1 MKILIK
7 LWTNLINRISNKK
20 YLAAVSGGPDSMA
33 MLNMY
38 KRNIRVVC
46 HVNYHKRESS
56 DRDQQ
61 IVVDFCKKNNLI
73 IEILD
78 VDEKVYERYGHIDN
92 FQTKARLIRY
102 DFFKEIGKKYNIENL
117 YIAHNFDDFL
127 ETAYMQRARQSKAL
141 FYGIKESNV
150 INGII
155 VKRPVL
161 FVRKQTLQRY
171 CDENKIKYGIDETNE
186 LDIYERNRV
195 RKIIS
200 SWSLNEVYDFKKFV
214 IKYNKEHSS
223 FSNFIDLSYIEF
235 KKNKYKY
242 DYFIRQDDM
251 VQYYLIYYFLI
262 DHKIINPSENKIIS
276 LIKFFGKQI
285 NKEKAYRVQENIYM
299 HVNDDELISLI
310 SCNKSDNI
318 SNSNV
323 DIIDDHNVIEK

>member
-1 MKILIK
+1 MTK
-7 LWTNLINRISNKK
+7 LWTNLINKITNKK

-38 KRNIRVVC
+38 KRNISVVC
-46 HVNYHKRESS
+46 HVNYHKRESA
-56 DRDQQ
+56 DRDQE
-61 IVVDFCKKNNLI
+61 IVVDFCKKNNLP

-78 VDEKVYERYGHIDN
+78 VDEKVYEKYAHIDN
-92 FQTKARLIRY
+92 FQAKARLIRY
-102 DFFKEIGKKYNIENL
+102 DFFKEIGKKYNIQHL

-150 INGII
+150 VNGMI

-161 FVRKQTLQRY
+161 FIRKQTLQRY

-195 RKIIS
+195 RKTIS
-200 SWSLNEVYDFKKFV
+200 NWSLNEVYDFKKAV
-214 IKYNKEHSS
+214 LKYNKEHSS
-223 FSNFIDLSYIEF
+223 FANFVELSYIEF
-235 KKNKYKY
+235 KKNKYRY
-242 DYFIRQDDM
+242 DYFVRQDDW

-262 DHKIINPSENKIIS
+262 DQKISNPNENKIIS

-285 NKEKAYRVQENIYM
+285 NKEKAYRVQENLYM
-299 HVNDDELISLI
+299 HVNEDDLISLI
-310 SCNKSDNI
+310 SYDKND
-318 SNSNV
+318 V
-323 DIIDDHNVIEK
+323 IDDPN